1 LLNTVHRETWK
12 GGVAVNKRRIIGA
25 AVFLAALEGI
35 IAYGIMVYCY
45 PVPTLQV
52 TVFIMVA
59 LVLSLAA
66 WIGYS
71 MMTAKP
77 KPEKE
82 GGKRSLRKQ
91 VETGREASLFPV

>member
-1 LLNTVHRETWK
+1 LLNTVRRETWR
-12 GGVAVNKRRIIGA
+12 GGVAVNKRRVIGA

-82 GGKRSLRKQ
+82 EGKEEPEKKGGN
-91 VETGREASLFPV
+91 REGS